1 MSLLTAQLIK
11 KLKIL
16 KKNKQTMVFSET
28 AQPSFSYYDLVTV
41 CSLSQWTTFTENIN
55 WASNWPGPKD
65 SLGRGYPV

>member
-1 MSLLTAQLIK
+1 
-11 KLKIL
+11 
-16 KKNKQTMVFSET
+16 MVFSET